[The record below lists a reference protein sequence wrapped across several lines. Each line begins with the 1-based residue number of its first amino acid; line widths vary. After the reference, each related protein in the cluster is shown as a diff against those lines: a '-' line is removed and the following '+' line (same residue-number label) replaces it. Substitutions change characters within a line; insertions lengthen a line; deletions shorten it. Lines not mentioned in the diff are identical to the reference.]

1 MSLSCLF
8 ALVRLN
14 ESRSGQYVTVSD
26 HPVSPHTGRNPTGPG
41 LTALAG
47 PDATAALLDLLAAWL
62 PRQRW
67 FPGRVARLAGLV
79 LVSDVPLHDGYPALR
94 HLIVEAQLP
103 GGPARFQVPVG
114 YRPAPDLPS
123 SLHGAVIGYQDGV
136 ACYDALHDP
145 ELADILLQGISE
157 QRLAGQLRFVRE
169 EREEAAGPSLAGHQ
183 HNGRLLGAEQSNTS
197 LVFGDEA
204 ILKVLRRL
212 FPGANP
218 DLEVADALAR
228 LGSRQVAAPFGWI
241 ETDLDSEPVLLGVLS
256 EFLAGASDGWTLAL
270 ASLRRLR
277 AHGRQS
283 SDAGRPYPDEAR
295 LLGEATAE
303 LHRDLARAFGSR
315 AMTAVEL
322 TSLVGDLHGKL
333 SDAVGQVGELRPYEA
348 RVRAAYDAVAQV
360 GTPVEVQRIHGDYH
374 LGQVLRADH
383 GWVALDF
390 EGEPAVPLAV
400 RRALAPALRDVAGML
415 RSFDY
420 AARHELVGE
429 QATDAA
435 RAPAAGTNTDADARA
450 ASAWARQ
457 CQDAFCAGYA
467 AGGGADPAGHATLL
481 RALTLEKAVY
491 EVVYEYR
498 HRPSW
503 LPIPLD
509 FVAAA

>member
-1 MSLSCLF
+1 
-8 ALVRLN
+8 
-14 ESRSGQYVTVSD
+14 VTVAD
-26 HPVSPHTGRNPTGPG
+26 HAARNPRGPS
-41 LTALAG
+41 LAALAG
-47 PDATAALLDLLAAWL
+47 SDATAGLLDLLASWL

-67 FPGRVARLAGLV
+67 FPGRIERLAGLT
-79 LVSDVPLHDGYPALR
+79 LVSDVPLLDGDPALR

-103 GGPARFQVPVG
+103 GGRARFQVPVG
-114 YRPAPDLPS
+114 YRPVPGLPP
-123 SLHGAVIGYQDGV
+123 SLHGALIGHQAGV

-145 ELADILLQGISE
+145 ELSGILLQGISD
-157 QRLAGQLRFVRE
+157 QRLTGQLRFVRE
-169 EREEAAGPSLAGHQ
+169 PAWPQLTGHQ
-183 HNGRLLGAEQSNTS
+183 HDARLLGAEQSNTS
-197 LVFGDEA
+197 LVFGERA

-228 LGSRQVAAPFGWI
+228 LGSRQVAAPYGWI
-241 ETDLDSEPVLLGVLS
+241 ETDLDGEPVLLGVLS
-256 EFLAGASDGWTLAL
+256 QFLAGASDGWTLAL
-270 ASLRRLR
+270 RSLRLPR
-277 AHGRQS
+277 S
-283 SDAGRPYPDEAR
+283 RPADPSRVWADEAT
-295 LLGEATAE
+295 LLGHATAE

-315 AMTAVEL
+315 AMTAAEL
-322 TSLVGDLHGKL
+322 ASLAAEMHRKL
-333 SDAVGQVGELRPYEA
+333 SDAVDLVGDLRRYEV
-348 RVRAAYDAVAQV
+348 RIRAAYDALGQLA
-360 GTPVEVQRIHGDYH
+360 TPVEVQRIHGDYH
-374 LGQVLRADH
+374 LGQVLRASH

-400 RRALAPALRDVAGML
+400 RRAPAPALRDVAGML

-420 AARHELVGE
+420 AARHELVGVDTPVAGE
-429 QATDAA
+429 PMDAGRNNDTDA
-435 RAPAAGTNTDADARA
+435 T
-450 ASAWARQ
+450 SAWARQ

-503 LPIPLD
+503 LPIPMD